1 MEDNGVLCILM
12 NYQPHP
18 QRDQSHFRIRLISIT
33 LIALSFISVSAGAD
47 ERTIRVGGDHAYP
60 PFEYLDES
68 GQPAG
73 FNVELAQAV
82 AKTMGFTLQIELSSW
97 AEARA
102 RLHYGIVDMLA
113 GMYRSPARQAAIG
126 FSQPYYTTDYNLFA
140 RKGSGIKG
148 IEDIRT
154 LRIATQNGDL
164 AHEFLMEAGLGS
176 ALVVLNDRVD
186 LFRALIDGRADCA
199 VFSASAG
206 WLVLDDPAFSSIE
219 AIRPPLFRAEY
230 CVAVGKS
237 DTTLLAAVNEGISIL
252 KANGE
257 YDTLYRRWF
266 ANSGKQTEN
275 ASPGVI
281 AALALAVITFAAAAL
296 AQLKTA
302 RRPARRNAD
311 ELPAEQERRAEPDAQ
326 LRDALKVPEARQER
340 QGEAHEEEP
349 VTQPLKASVIVAE
362 DEAVNRLYLKRIL
375 EKAGYEVRAAADGQA
390 ALEAE
395 SERIPDF
402 ILMDV
407 SMPGMDGL
415 EATRRI
421 RALEAGRN
429 TPRIPIIALTA
440 RAYAEDREACAQAGM
455 DGFLPK
461 PFTEPALWAE
471 VSRIVESRKAANPS
485 GR

>member
-1 MEDNGVLCILM
+1 MY
-12 NYQPHP
+12 YQPHL
-18 QRDQSHFRIRLISIT
+18 QHDQSHFRSRLISIT

-73 FNVELAQAV
+73 FNIELAQAL

-97 AEARA
+97 TEARA

-140 RKGSGIKG
+140 RKDSGIKG
-148 IEDIRT
+148 IDDIRT

-164 AHEFLMEAGLGS
+164 AHEFLVEAGLGS
-176 ALVVLNDRVD
+176 ALLVLDDRVD

-219 AIRPPLFRAEY
+219 AIQPPLFSAEY

-237 DTTLLAAVNEGISIL
+237 NTALLAAVNEGLSIL

-257 YDTLYRRWF
+257 YDALYRRWF
-266 ANSGKQTEN
+266 ANSGKQAQNT
-275 ASPGVI
+275 SPGVI
-281 AALALAVITFAAAAL
+281 AALVMAVITVIAVAL
-296 AQLKTA
+296 AQLKAA
-302 RRPARRNAD
+302 RRPAQRSAD
-311 ELPAEQERRAEPDAQ
+311 ELSAEQKRRAELDAQ
-326 LRDALKVPEARQER
+326 LRDALSVPATTQER
-340 QGEAHEEEP
+340 QDESPEEEP
-349 VTQPLKASVIVAE
+349 FMRPLKASVIVAE

-375 EKAGYEVRAAADGQA
+375 EKAGYDVRVAADGQA
-390 ALEAE
+390 ALEAA
-395 SERIPDF
+395 SEKNWDF

-407 SMPGMDGL
+407 SMPRMDGL

-421 RALEAGRN
+421 RAFEAERN

-440 RAYAEDREACAQAGM
+440 HAYAEDREACAQAGM

-471 VSRIVESRKAANPS
+471 VSRIAVDRAAGSQP